1 MRVLIVD
8 DEPSALKS
16 MEKLLGQHA
25 EIEIAASVLDPREAL
40 ILCGQTR
47 VDAVF
52 LETVMSE
59 IGGMELAARISSLQP
74 DVHIIFVT
82 ACDQYAVQAFEL
94 HALDYLLKPVSD
106 SRLAKTIER
115 LRRASANL
123 DRLSTP
129 VLRYTQLGCL
139 GTLHWRKESE
149 EIRTFSW
156 RTSKTQELF
165 TFLLHQRRGPAIR
178 KEAILDVLWPEQD
191 PVRAT
196 VQLHTTVY
204 QIRKMLKEQGL
215 AIQVVYEQEG
225 YRLQFNDIRVDADVW
240 EQECAKLPVLN
251 VASIQAYKQLLTM
264 YKGDYF
270 ADSSF
275 QWLEGER
282 ERLRLLQ
289 WQYLQKFAEFCLAQE
304 LLTEARDAYQQMKEQ
319 YPLVEAGYWGLMQ
332 VHLKLANYAEV
343 KQQYDT
349 LQARLDEELGIY
361 PSLEIRAW
369 LADVFE
375 QRQLT

>member
-8 DEPSALKS
+8 DEPLALKS
-16 MEKLLGQHA
+16 MEELLGHHA

-40 ILCGQTR
+40 VLCGQTR
-47 VDAVF
+47 FDAVF
-52 LETVMSE
+52 LEAVMPE

-74 DVHIIFVT
+74 DMHIVFVT
-82 ACDQYAVQAFEL
+82 SFDQYAVQAFEL
-94 HALDYLLKPVSD
+94 QALDYLLKPVSER
-106 SRLAKTIER
+106 RLAQTIGR
-115 LRRASANL
+115 LRRASGNL
-123 DRLSTP
+123 GSLPTP
-129 VLRYTQLGCL
+129 IIRYTQLGCL
-139 GTLHWRKESE
+139 GTLYWMKESE

-225 YRLQFNDIRVDADVW
+225 YRLQLNDIRVDADVW
-240 EQECAKLPVLN
+240 EQECAKVPVLN
-251 VASIQAYKQLLTM
+251 VASIEAYKQSLAM

-270 ADSSF
+270 ADSPF

-282 ERLRLLQ
+282 ERLRLLR
-289 WQYLQKFAEFCLAQE
+289 WQYLQKFADFCLAQE
-304 LLTEARDAYQQMKEQ
+304 LLPEARDAFQQMKEH

-349 LQARLDEELGIY
+349 LRARLEEELGIY
-361 PSLEIRAW
+361 PSSEIREW
-369 LADVFE
+369 FVDVFE